1 MVLTE
6 FNEEVYKKGIYSEGF
21 SDGKAEGKAEGVFSL
36 VQKGRITLEDAAEEL
51 NIPVSEIEKKM
62 IEAGFAEKK

>member
-21 SDGKAEGKAEGVFSL
+21 SDGKAEGVFSL

>member
-36 VQKGRITLEDAAEEL
+36 VQK
-51 NIPVSEIEKKM
+51 
-62 IEAGFAEKK
+62 